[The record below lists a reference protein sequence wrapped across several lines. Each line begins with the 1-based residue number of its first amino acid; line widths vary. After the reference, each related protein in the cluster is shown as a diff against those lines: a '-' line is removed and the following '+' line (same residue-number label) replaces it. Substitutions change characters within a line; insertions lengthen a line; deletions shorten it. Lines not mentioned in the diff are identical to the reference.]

1 MILRTLVYWS
11 AGVRGGSA
19 PFGLRDWFRC
29 DAQAV
34 GKWGLSDYARFVFA
48 IASSVATKHC

>member
-1 MILRTLVYWS
+1 MTLRTLVYWS